1 MAEVQNKANEVK
13 SQLSNILN
21 GSAFAGMTSQLKATQ
36 DTINAYS
43 TLVNSKQVPTT
54 EQMQAYVQGF
64 FNAETSTADLNTLVT
79 PGKVYY
85 VANTSASNN
94 PDGKTGFLSVKGNS
108 SNLCQV
114 FVDSDANEF
123 IRSRFA
129 NTWTAWRRTTAW
141 NYQNMTWN

>member
-1 MAEVQNKANEVK
+1 
-13 SQLSNILN
+13 
-21 GSAFAGMTSQLKATQ
+21 MTSQLKAMQ

-43 TLVNSKQVPTT
+43 TLINSKQVPTT
-54 EQMQAYVQGF
+54 EQMQSYVQSF

-94 PDGKTGFLSVKGNS
+94 PNGKAGFMSVKGTS
-108 SNLCQV
+108 SNLVQV
-114 FVDSDANEF
+114 FVDGEANEF

-129 NTWTAWRRTTAW
+129 NTWTDWRRTTAW
-141 NYQNMTWN
+141 N